1 MFGTEVN
8 SMISVFTKIIDLI
21 FLNTRYYIPILL
33 FMLAVMGT
41 YKCYKVYK
49 LPKYI
54 LYSMICICVDVFVTY
69 VLYNVIKS
77 RIILFVMAIIL
88 VGIILYA
95 IWHYISISHTLRRVI
110 NFSDE
115 ERFDAN
121 FVEAWNLTYDLKTSV
136 MTKKQ
141 LDKYNRYRI
150 FLRAKLGCFHANEQE
165 LQIYENG
172 DRCQKAFYHFI
183 RFIQYLAMGEVQKAY
198 DNIKEAEALSNG
210 DIDKVLRSQILI
222 NRGVAYVQLGMYQ
235 DADDA
240 FIRAISYCQKHNI
253 KSSYLWNVLYSDYIF
268 NKTRLNPDISMEEM
282 DEILEQYKEYIDCKN
297 IVEYINLFNTRLEL
311 LRQMKA
317 DRKKLNDVVHSVFDY
332 VQNSNIPKL
341 NRCVFEATTARIIW
355 ASALNPTYILEALS
369 RDVDLL
375 SKLPMPVRYDSYK
388 NIELLF
394 KDLHG
399 NIVER
404 YTSLKDRAVEYMQNE
419 AERDLEGYR
428 RSLPAEAVYQ
438 RYFCFYEL
446 AGIQKRNKQNYKWS
460 VVEEYLKNAS
470 ALYHENGLL
479 IDEIMTK
486 LALVDEASDVINCDE
501 HLQFTRKDEMFRTL
515 DEVEAMLPKLEQHPV
530 INEIALRISFY
541 SVALNDYLRCKN
553 YYELYRKSSDQVS
566 IDHYA
571 PWVHKY
577 HMDVIFYVRILYIV
591 DSINKII
598 DHIDD
603 FDLSPLAR
611 EWFAGFGKIGGDVI
625 HLVIGLLIGFDNAV
639 SLKECLLLDEANR
652 IVDNYEWMNFPE
664 FGLEID
670 VQNTDVIFFHP
681 GQHPLENEKVK
692 KCIFETVIEL
702 DKFSVEQQSALRE
715 VCKIIT
721 ENMVSEAPTIDEL
734 KAAFNSVMLPKT
746 II

>member
-1 MFGTEVN
+1 
-8 SMISVFTKIIDLI
+8 MISVFTKIIDLI

-165 LQIYENG
+165 LKIYENG

-198 DNIKEAEALSNG
+198 DNIKEAEALS
-210 DIDKVLRSQILI
+210 
-222 NRGVAYVQLGMYQ
+222 
-235 DADDA
+235 
-240 FIRAISYCQKHNI
+240 
-253 KSSYLWNVLYSDYIF
+253 
-268 NKTRLNPDISMEEM
+268 
-282 DEILEQYKEYIDCKN
+282 
-297 IVEYINLFNTRLEL
+297 
-311 LRQMKA
+311 
-317 DRKKLNDVVHSVFDY
+317 
-332 VQNSNIPKL
+332 
-341 NRCVFEATTARIIW
+341 
-355 ASALNPTYILEALS
+355 
-369 RDVDLL
+369 
-375 SKLPMPVRYDSYK
+375 
-388 NIELLF
+388 
-394 KDLHG
+394 
-399 NIVER
+399 
-404 YTSLKDRAVEYMQNE
+404 
-419 AERDLEGYR
+419 
-428 RSLPAEAVYQ
+428 
-438 RYFCFYEL
+438 
-446 AGIQKRNKQNYKWS
+446 KWS

-577 HMDVIFYVRILYIV
+577 HMDVIFCVRILYIV

-681 GQHPLENEKVK
+681 GQHPLENEKIK

-702 DKFSVEQQSALRE
+702 DKFSVEQQSALQE

-721 ENMVSEAPTIDEL
+721 ENMVSESPTIDEL
-734 KAAFNSVMLPKT
+734 KAVFNSVMLPKT